1 MKARTPGRIDI
12 IDAVKSHPIL
22 TKRQKDELCQGFEKY
37 VRRIAL
43 DALAN
48 MLDEYEMELS
58 AQSLIVLYHE
68 FNFNEA
74 MLKKF
79 AREFNGYMKHYAEFL
94 RGAASVAEGA
104 YYDLHSLFPN
114 CDEWIKDGADEK

>member
-1 MKARTPGRIDI
+1 MKARTAKNLTIL
-12 IDAVKSHPIL
+12 DAIKNHPTL

-48 MLDEYEMELS
+48 LLDDYEMELS

-79 AREFNGYMKHYAEFL
+79 ARKFNWFMKQYADFL
-94 RGAASVAEGA
+94 RGAESVAAGA

-114 CDEWIKDGADEK
+114 CDEWIKEEDDA